1 MTISIMTATP
11 SPTRRPTVE
20 EMNGYRQGCT
30 QLMPNVPTSYDYVPH
45 LSAGIVFCVLFS
57 LSMTGHIV
65 QGIRKRNWI
74 SYVLGTG
81 ALSKFTLIIDSTT
94 HTCHETN
101 STHFFLTAE
110 LLGWTGRTWSSQCP
124 YNETAFLLQIT
135 TLIIAPT
142 FFSAAAYLI
151 LSTLI
156 RLSSTSPP
164 SPSSRLSILSP
175 TAYLVFFCAADAIA
189 LATQAVGGA
198 LASLAQQRGTS
209 TATGTNIMV
218 GGVVFQMAAM
228 TVFVGLLAD
237 FLRRVWRL
245 GRSSGHGGGMM
256 TRGNKL
262 PLPQGAKWILLALLT
277 SVAAIYV
284 RSVYRTVEL
293 LQGWRGYL
301 IVREGYFV
309 ALDAAMMVVA
319 VGVYNMLDP
328 AVLLLPS
335 CIQEGQGDGVRS
347 VRDGE
352 VLLGGGE
359 DGKEEKH

>member
-1 MTISIMTATP
+1 MIATP
-11 SPTRRPTVE
+11 SPTRRPTIE
-20 EMNGYRQGCT
+20 EMKGYRQGCT

-45 LSAGIVFCVLFS
+45 LSAGIAFCVLFS

-65 QGIRKRNWI
+65 QGVRKRNWT
-74 SYVLGTG
+74 SYVLATG
-81 ALSKFTLIIDSTT
+81 ALT
-94 HTCHETN
+94 
-101 STHFFLTAE
+101 E

-151 LSTLI
+151 LGTLI
-156 RLSSTSPP
+156 RLSSTSSP

-175 TAYLVFFCAADAIA
+175 TAYLVLFCAADAIA

-198 LASLAQQRGTS
+198 LASLAQKRGTS

-218 GGVVFQMAAM
+218 GGVVFQMGAM

-237 FLRRVWRL
+237 FLQRMWRL
-245 GRSSGHGGGMM
+245 GRNSGGGMM
-256 TRGNKL
+256 TSGNKL

-319 VGVYNMLDP
+319 VGVYNVLDP

-335 CIQEGQGDGVRS
+335 CVQEGQGEGVRA

-359 DGKEEKH
+359 DGKGEEKH